1 MKFVD
6 DDDDNDNV
14 IYHHHGIWNPVIIKL
29 RLYMA
34 AGRLVINLKRCLHYG
49 VWPKMSNQH
58 DVSVQN
64 LTTVE
69 VDNKSILFYTNT
81 N

>member
-1 MKFVD
+1 ML
-6 DDDDNDNV
+6 N
-14 IYHHHGIWNPVIIKL
+14 
-29 RLYMA
+29 MS
-34 AGRLVINLKRCLHYG
+34 LVRHSVTHYG